1 MLHGALHTSN
11 TRFAL
16 ALRFIDAMLVTRDLQ
31 RGTSDFA
38 KRVGAD
44 GADLIRDTHFKLK
57 SCIINGGEATAEEY
71 NAHLEAKAKSRKAI
85 SERLPKP
92 YLGQY
97 LYNLK

>member
-1 MLHGALHTSN
+1 
-11 TRFAL
+11 
-16 ALRFIDAMLVTRDLQ
+16 MLVTRDLQ

-57 SCIINGGEATAEEY
+57 SCIIHGGEATTEEY
-71 NAHLEAKAKSRKAI
+71 NAYVEEKKKSRKGAAAP
-85 SERLPKP
+85 LGKP
-92 YLGQY
+92 FLGQY